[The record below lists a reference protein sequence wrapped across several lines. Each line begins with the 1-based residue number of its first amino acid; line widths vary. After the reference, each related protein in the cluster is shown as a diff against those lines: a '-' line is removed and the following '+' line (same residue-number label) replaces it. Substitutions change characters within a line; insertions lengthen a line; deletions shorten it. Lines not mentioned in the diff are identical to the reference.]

1 MLCAGSYPTGS
12 GSQILTPG
20 YNGCDNGY
28 IQWFNPGVLLTVAR
42 TGSGAVMRREIHVL
56 ISALYKLFVGV
67 FTELPS
73 SHSSFLTFSFLVL
86 FTYLFTSLLVYLLT
100 YLSTPSRI

>member
-1 MLCAGSYPTGS
+1 VLCAGSYPTGS

-56 ISALYKLFVGV
+56 ISALYKLFVCV
-67 FTELPS
+67 FT
-73 SHSSFLTFSFLVL
+73 
-86 FTYLFTSLLVYLLT
+86 
-100 YLSTPSRI
+100 